1 VFARYLLR
9 RLIYMLILLVLLS
22 ITAFAIIQLPPGD
35 IADSMIGNLEQM
47 HGQRLT
53 AEEKQA
59 IRIQYDADKP
69 LVLKYFSWVGKL
81 LRGNLGYSY
90 FYKLPVAEILRERV
104 PLTILVSLL
113 TMLVSWMIAVPI
125 GIYSATHQYSPL
137 DSAFTTFGF
146 VGMATPSFLLAIIL
160 MFAFYSLFGY
170 STVGLFSADFMNAPW
185 SLGKFLDLLK
195 HLPVPLLII
204 GTAGT
209 AGFIRVLR
217 GCLLD
222 ELRKQYV
229 VTVRTKGVAELPL
242 LVRHPVRIAMNP
254 MVSTIGWS
262 LAGIVSGETIVS
274 IVLNLPTTG
283 PLLLDAL
290 QKQDMELAGSI
301 IMILSLLTIVGTF
314 VSDVLLVLVDPRIRY
329 ER

>member
-1 VFARYLLR
+1 MFIRYLLR
-9 RLIYMLILLVLLS
+9 RFGYMLILLALLS
-22 ITAFAIIQLPPGD
+22 ITAFIIIQLPPGD
-35 IADSMIGNLEQM
+35 IADAVIGNIEQM
-47 HGQRLT
+47 HGQRLSDV
-53 AEEKQA
+53 ERQQ
-59 IRIQYDADKP
+59 IRLQYDVDKP
-69 LVLKYFSWVGKL
+69 MVAQYFIWMGKL

-90 FYKLPVAEILRERV
+90 FYQMPVAKMLSERV

-113 TMLVSWMIAVPI
+113 TMIVSWLIAIPI

-137 DSAFTTFGF
+137 DAAVTTFGF
-146 VGMATPSFLLAIIL
+146 VGMATPSFLLGICL
-160 MFAFYSLFGY
+160 MFVFYSLFGY
-170 STVGLFSADFMNAPW
+170 STVGLFSADYINAPW
-185 SLGKFLDLLK
+185 TLAKVGDLAK

-209 AGFIRVLR
+209 AGTIRVLR

-229 VTVRTKGVAELPL
+229 VTVRTKGMRETKL
-242 LVRHPVRIAMNP
+242 LFKHPVRLAMNP
-254 MVSTIGWS
+254 LVSTIGWS
-262 LAGIVSGETIVS
+262 LAGVVSGETIVS

-314 VSDVLLVLVDPRIRY
+314 ISDVLLVLVDPRIRF
-329 ER
+329 EK

>member
-1 VFARYLLR
+1 
-9 RLIYMLILLVLLS
+9 
-22 ITAFAIIQLPPGD
+22 
-35 IADSMIGNLEQM
+35 
-47 HGQRLT
+47 
-53 AEEKQA
+53 
-59 IRIQYDADKP
+59 
-69 LVLKYFSWVGKL
+69 
-81 LRGNLGYSY
+81 
-90 FYKLPVAEILRERV
+90 
-104 PLTILVSLL
+104 
-113 TMLVSWMIAVPI
+113 
-125 GIYSATHQYSPL
+125 
-137 DSAFTTFGF
+137 
-146 VGMATPSFLLAIIL
+146 
-160 MFAFYSLFGY
+160 
-170 STVGLFSADFMNAPW
+170 
-185 SLGKFLDLLK
+185 LK
-195 HLPVPLLII
+195 HLPVPLIII

-229 VTVRTKGVAELPL
+229 VTVRTKGVAELPML
-242 LVRHPVRIAMNP
+242 FRHPVRIALNP

-290 QKQDMELAGSI
+290 QKEDMELAGSI

-314 VSDVLLVLVDPRIRY
+314 VSDLLLVIVDPRIRY